1 MQNGSQASVLFEG
14 QFSPKLKTY
23 MMLWSTLVVV
33 ATVAGIV
40 LLPIWAVLGT
50 MWVRR
55 YFDSLDCILT
65 ERAVVVRRGVLFRNE
80 MSIPL
85 DKIQDISLREGPLLR
100 YLGLAKLRIETAGQ
114 NVSASGTSEAD
125 LVGLLDV
132 REVRDRILAQRDL
145 VAGKSLSP
153 TVEQSRTGELLR
165 EIRDVLVRMEGR
177 AGGGM
182 GA

>member
-1 MQNGSQASVLFEG
+1 VL
-14 QFSPKLKTY
+14 
-23 MMLWSTLVVV
+23 
-33 ATVAGIV
+33 
-40 LLPIWAVLGT
+40 
-50 MWVRR
+50 
-55 YFDSLDCILT
+55 
-65 ERAVVVRRGVLFRNE
+65 VRRGVFFRNE

-145 VAGKSLSP
+145 VAEKGMITSGA
-153 TVEQSRTGELLR
+153 TEGTDDLLR
-165 EIRDVLVRMEGR
+165 EIRDVLVRMEESRKG
-177 AGGGM
+177 
-182 GA
+182 